1 VPAKY
6 ERNQP
11 LPSVRWSRSA
21 TLLVASCLALAA
33 HAQTAWPSKPVKL
46 VVAFPPGGVAD
57 VMSRVVSQPL
67 SEALGQPVIIE
78 NRTGANGNVAADTV
92 AKAPADGYTL
102 LVSTTGIESVNP
114 FLFAKMP
121 YDPGKDLAH
130 VAVLGRIQ
138 LFLVTRPSLPVKDT
152 KEFVAFA
159 KANPGKL
166 SYGSAGAGSTPH
178 LAGELFKQQAGF
190 YATHIPYRGAAPA
203 LQDLLASQ
211 LDYYFDPG
219 ISFPHVRTG
228 KLKMLAVASNKR
240 SALFPDVPTL
250 GEVGYKGVE
259 ADTWFGMSTRRP
271 ARSGR
276 RDCPAEPRHQQGAGG
291 GQCQGA
297 LPGRGRRSHADEPAR
312 VQGHRTGRD
321 ESVQCAHQG
330 ARHQDGVN
338 AREIARRQWTGLKR
352 PRGNASRPDRPG

>member
-1 VPAKY
+1 MPEKT
-6 ERNQP
+6 
-11 LPSVRWSRSA
+11 PSNRPDPSARRS
-21 TLLVASCLALAA
+21 LLAIALIAA
-33 HAQTAWPSKPVKL
+33 CGGLTVQAQTAWPSRPVKL

-78 NRTGANGNVAADTV
+78 NRAGANGNVAADAV

-102 LVSTTGIESVNP
+102 LVATTGIESANP
-114 FLFAKMP
+114 FLFGKMP
-121 YDPGKDLAH
+121 FDPGKDLAH
-130 VAVLGRIQ
+130 VAALGRIQ

-203 LQDLLASQ
+203 LQDLLAGQ
-211 LDYYFDPG
+211 IDYYFDPG

-250 GEVGYKGVE
+250 AEVGYPGVE
-259 ADTWFGMSTRRP
+259 ADTWFGVYAPAGTPPEVIARLNRDLNKALATPAVKARILDVGGEATPMS
-271 ARSGR
+271 
-276 RDCPAEPRHQQGAGG
+276 PAEFKGIAQAETKVF
-291 GQCQGA
+291 GA
-297 LPGRGRRSHADEPAR
+297 LIKARGIKLE
-312 VQGHRTGRD
+312 
-321 ESVQCAHQG
+321 
-330 ARHQDGVN
+330 
-338 AREIARRQWTGLKR
+338 
-352 PRGNASRPDRPG
+352 

>member
-1 VPAKY
+1 
-6 ERNQP
+6 
-11 LPSVRWSRSA
+11 
-21 TLLVASCLALAA
+21 LAIALIAACSGLTA
-33 HAQTAWPSKPVKL
+33 HAQTAWPSRPVKL

-57 VMSRVVSQPL
+57 VMARVVSQPL

-78 NRTGANGNVAADTV
+78 NRAGANGNVAADAV

-102 LVSTTGIESVNP
+102 LVATTGIESANP
-114 FLFAKMP
+114 FLFGKMP
-121 YDPGKDLAH
+121 FDPGKDLAH
-130 VAVLGRIQ
+130 VAALGRIQ

-159 KANPGKL
+159 KSNPGKL

-203 LQDLLASQ
+203 LQDLLAGQ
-211 LDYYFDPG
+211 IDYYFDPG

-250 GEVGYKGVE
+250 AEVGYPGVE
-259 ADTWFGMSTRRP
+259 ADTWFGVYAPAGTPPEVIARLNRDLNKALATPAVKARILDVGGEATPMS
-271 ARSGR
+271 
-276 RDCPAEPRHQQGAGG
+276 PAEFKGIDQAETKVF
-291 GQCQGA
+291 GA
-297 LPGRGRRSHADEPAR
+297 LIKARGIKLE
-312 VQGHRTGRD
+312 
-321 ESVQCAHQG
+321 
-330 ARHQDGVN
+330 
-338 AREIARRQWTGLKR
+338 
-352 PRGNASRPDRPG
+352 

>member
-1 VPAKY
+1 MPEKT
-6 ERNQP
+6 
-11 LPSVRWSRSA
+11 PSNRPDPSARRS
-21 TLLVASCLALAA
+21 LLAIALIAACSGLTA
-33 HAQTAWPSKPVKL
+33 HAQTAWPSRPVKL

-57 VMSRVVSQPL
+57 VMARVVSQPL

-78 NRTGANGNVAADTV
+78 NRAGANGNVAADAV

-102 LVSTTGIESVNP
+102 LVSTTGIESANP
-114 FLFAKMP
+114 FLFGKMP
-121 YDPGKDLAH
+121 FDPGKDLAH
-130 VAVLGRIQ
+130 VAALGRIQ
-138 LFLVTRPSLPVKDT
+138 LFWVTRPSLPVKDT

-203 LQDLLASQ
+203 LQDLLAGQ
-211 LDYYFDPG
+211 IDYYFDPG

-250 GEVGYKGVE
+250 AEVGYPGVE
-259 ADTWFGMSTRRP
+259 ADTWFGVYAPAGTPPEVIARLNRDLNKALATPAVKARFLDVGGEATPMS
-271 ARSGR
+271 
-276 RDCPAEPRHQQGAGG
+276 PAEFKGIAQAETKVF
-291 GQCQGA
+291 GA
-297 LPGRGRRSHADEPAR
+297 LIKARGIKLE
-312 VQGHRTGRD
+312 
-321 ESVQCAHQG
+321 
-330 ARHQDGVN
+330 
-338 AREIARRQWTGLKR
+338 
-352 PRGNASRPDRPG
+352 

>member
-1 VPAKY
+1 MPTKY

-11 LPSVRWSRSA
+11 LPSVGWSRSA

-33 HAQTAWPSKPVKL
+33 QAQTAWPSKPVKL

-57 VMSRVVSQPL
+57 VMARVVSQPL
-67 SEALGQPVIIE
+67 SEAL
-78 NRTGANGNVAADTV
+78 VAADTA

-130 VAVLGRIQ
+130 VAALGRIQ
-138 LFLVTRPSLPVKDT
+138 LFLVTKPSLPVKDT

-159 KANPGKL
+159 KASPGKL

-259 ADTWFGMSTRRP
+259 ADTWFGVYAPAGTPADVIARLNRDINKALAVASVKARFLDVGGEATTMS
-271 ARSGR
+271 
-276 RDCPAEPRHQQGAGG
+276 PAEFKDIAHAETKVFS
-291 GQCQGA
+291 A
-297 LPGRGRRSHADEPAR
+297 LIKERGIKME
-312 VQGHRTGRD
+312 
-321 ESVQCAHQG
+321 
-330 ARHQDGVN
+330 
-338 AREIARRQWTGLKR
+338 
-352 PRGNASRPDRPG
+352 

>member
-1 VPAKY
+1 
-6 ERNQP
+6 
-11 LPSVRWSRSA
+11 
-21 TLLVASCLALAA
+21 
-33 HAQTAWPSKPVKL
+33 
-46 VVAFPPGGVAD
+46 
-57 VMSRVVSQPL
+57 L

-78 NRTGANGNVAADTV
+78 NRAGANGNVAADTV

-121 YDPGKDLAH
+121 YDPVKDLAH
-130 VAVLGRIQ
+130 VAALGRIQ

-259 ADTWFGMSTRRP
+259 ADTWFGVYAP
-271 ARSGR
+271 AGTCRR
-276 RDCPAEPRHQQGAGG
+276 RDRPPEPGHQQGAGR
-291 GQCQGA
+291 GQRQGA
-297 LPGRGRRSHADEPAR
+297 LSGRGRRSRTDEPGR
-312 VQGHRTGRD
+312 VQGHRAGRD
-321 ESVQCAHQG
+321 EGVQRAHQG
-330 ARHQDGVN
+330 ARHQDGVS

>member
-1 VPAKY
+1 MPTTY

-11 LPSVRWSRSA
+11 LPSVGWSRSA

-33 HAQTAWPSKPVKL
+33 QAQTAWPSKPVKL

-57 VMSRVVSQPL
+57 VMARVVSQPL

-78 NRTGANGNVAADTV
+78 NRAGANGNVAADTA

-130 VAVLGRIQ
+130 VAALGRIQ
-138 LFLVTRPSLPVKDT
+138 LFLVTKPSLPVKDT

-159 KANPGKL
+159 KASPGKL
-166 SYGSAGAGSTPH
+166 SYGSAGPGSTPH
-178 LAGELFKQQAGF
+178 LAGELFKQPAGF
-190 YATHIPYRGAAPA
+190 YATPIPYRGAAPA

-259 ADTWFGMSTRRP
+259 ADTWFGVYAPAGTPADVFARLNRDINKALAVASVKARFLDVGVEATPMS
-271 ARSGR
+271 
-276 RDCPAEPRHQQGAGG
+276 PAEFKAIAQAETKVFS
-291 GQCQGA
+291 A
-297 LPGRGRRSHADEPAR
+297 LIKERGIKTE
-312 VQGHRTGRD
+312 
-321 ESVQCAHQG
+321 
-330 ARHQDGVN
+330 
-338 AREIARRQWTGLKR
+338 
-352 PRGNASRPDRPG
+352 

>member
-1 VPAKY
+1 
-6 ERNQP
+6 
-11 LPSVRWSRSA
+11 
-21 TLLVASCLALAA
+21 
-33 HAQTAWPSKPVKL
+33 
-46 VVAFPPGGVAD
+46 
-57 VMSRVVSQPL
+57 L

-78 NRTGANGNVAADTV
+78 NRAGANGNVAADTV

-130 VAVLGRIQ
+130 VAALGRIQ

-259 ADTWFGMSTRRP
+259 ADTWFGVYAPAGVPADVIARLNRDINKALAVANVKARFLDVGGEATPMS
-271 ARSGR
+271 
-276 RDCPAEPRHQQGAGG
+276 PAEFKGIAQAETKVFS
-291 GQCQGA
+291 A
-297 LPGRGRRSHADEPAR
+297 LIKERGIKME
-312 VQGHRTGRD
+312 
-321 ESVQCAHQG
+321 
-330 ARHQDGVN
+330 
-338 AREIARRQWTGLKR
+338 
-352 PRGNASRPDRPG
+352 

>member
-1 VPAKY
+1 MPTTY

-11 LPSVRWSRSA
+11 LPSVGWSRSA

-33 HAQTAWPSKPVKL
+33 QAQTAWPSKPVKL

-57 VMSRVVSQPL
+57 VMARVVSQPL

-78 NRTGANGNVAADTV
+78 NRAGANGNVAADTA

-130 VAVLGRIQ
+130 VAALGRIQ
-138 LFLVTRPSLPVKDT
+138 LFLVTKPSLPVKDT

-159 KANPGKL
+159 KASPGKL

-219 ISFPHVRTG
+219 IRGRIARLDGVLDQVLKQHAYPSVIEALVAETALLTALIG
-228 KLKMLAVASNKR
+228 QTIKLRWKLSLQIR
-240 SALFPDVPTL
+240 S
-250 GEVGYKGVE
+250 KG
-259 ADTWFGMSTRRP
+259 P
-271 ARSGR
+271 ARLIATDYYGPTEDGQPARIRAYASYDEDRLDPNADPFSQIGERLCVRRSPRRWLAPSGR
-276 RDCPAEPRHQQGAGG
+276 SPTTTWAPR
-291 GQCQGA
+291 
-297 LPGRGRRSHADEPAR
+297 STW
-312 VQGHRTGRD
+312 GHR
-321 ESVQCAHQG
+321 S
-330 ARHQDGVN
+330 
-338 AREIARRQWTGLKR
+338 
-352 PRGNASRPDRPG
+352 RGCASRTSLAR

>member
-1 VPAKY
+1 MPEKT
-6 ERNQP
+6 
-11 LPSVRWSRSA
+11 PSNRPDPSARRS
-21 TLLVASCLALAA
+21 LLAIALIAACSGLTA
-33 HAQTAWPSKPVKL
+33 HAQTAWPSRPVKL

-57 VMSRVVSQPL
+57 VMARVVSQPL

-78 NRTGANGNVAADTV
+78 NRAGANGNVAADAV

-102 LVSTTGIESVNP
+102 LVATTGIESANP
-114 FLFAKMP
+114 FLFGKMP
-121 YDPGKDLAH
+121 FDPGKDLAH
-130 VAVLGRIQ
+130 VAALGRIQ

-159 KANPGKL
+159 KSNPGKL

-203 LQDLLASQ
+203 LQDLLAGQ
-211 LDYYFDPG
+211 IDYYFDPG

-250 GEVGYKGVE
+250 AEVGYPGVE
-259 ADTWFGMSTRRP
+259 ADTWFGVYAPAGTPPEVIARLNRDLNKALATPAVKARILDVGGEATPMS
-271 ARSGR
+271 
-276 RDCPAEPRHQQGAGG
+276 PAEFKGIDQAETKVF
-291 GQCQGA
+291 GA
-297 LPGRGRRSHADEPAR
+297 LIKARGIKLE
-312 VQGHRTGRD
+312 
-321 ESVQCAHQG
+321 
-330 ARHQDGVN
+330 
-338 AREIARRQWTGLKR
+338 
-352 PRGNASRPDRPG
+352 

>member
-1 VPAKY
+1 
-6 ERNQP
+6 
-11 LPSVRWSRSA
+11 
-21 TLLVASCLALAA
+21 LAIALIAA
-33 HAQTAWPSKPVKL
+33 CSGLTVQAQTPWPSRPVKL

-57 VMSRVVSQPL
+57 VMARVVSQPL

-78 NRTGANGNVAADTV
+78 NRAGANGNVAADAV

-102 LVSTTGIESVNP
+102 LVATTGIESANP
-114 FLFAKMP
+114 FLFGKMP
-121 YDPGKDLAH
+121 FDPGKDLAH
-130 VAVLGRIQ
+130 VAALGRIQ

-203 LQDLLASQ
+203 LQDLLAGQ
-211 LDYYFDPG
+211 IDYYFDPG

-250 GEVGYKGVE
+250 AEVGYPGVE
-259 ADTWFGMSTRRP
+259 ADTWFGVYAPAGTPPEVIARLNRDLNRALATPAVKARFLDVGGEATPMS
-271 ARSGR
+271 
-276 RDCPAEPRHQQGAGG
+276 PAEFKGIAQAETKVF
-291 GQCQGA
+291 GA
-297 LPGRGRRSHADEPAR
+297 LIKARGIKLE
-312 VQGHRTGRD
+312 
-321 ESVQCAHQG
+321 
-330 ARHQDGVN
+330 
-338 AREIARRQWTGLKR
+338 
-352 PRGNASRPDRPG
+352 

>member
-1 VPAKY
+1 MRIAFAAV
-6 ERNQP
+6 
-11 LPSVRWSRSA
+11 LSA
-21 TLLVASCLALAA
+21 LLVAAA
-33 HAQTAWPSKPVKL
+33 AADYPDRPIKLIVPFAAGAGTDAVARFTAQKL
-46 VVAFPPGGVAD
+46 EE
-57 VMSRVVSQPL
+57 QL
-67 SEALGQPVIIE
+67 KQPVVVE
-78 NRTGANGNVAADTV
+78 NRVGASGAIGTQAVAQ
-92 AKAPADGYTL
+92 APADGYTL
-102 LVSTTGIESVNP
+102 LLSTTGIESVNP

-130 VAVLGRIQ
+130 VAALGRIQ
-138 LFLVTRPSLPVKDT
+138 LFLVTKPSLPVKDT

-259 ADTWFGMSTRRP
+259 ADTWFGIYAP
-271 ARSGR
+271 AGV
-276 RDCPAEPRHQQGAGG
+276 PAE
-291 GQCQGA
+291 
-297 LPGRGRRSHADEPAR
+297 
-312 VQGHRTGRD
+312 V
-321 ESVQCAHQG
+321 
-330 ARHQDGVN
+330 
-338 AREIARRQWTGLKR
+338 IARLNRDINKALAVASVNVRFLDVGGEATPMSPAEFKGIAQAETKVFSALIKE
-352 PRGNASRPDRPG
+352 RGIKME